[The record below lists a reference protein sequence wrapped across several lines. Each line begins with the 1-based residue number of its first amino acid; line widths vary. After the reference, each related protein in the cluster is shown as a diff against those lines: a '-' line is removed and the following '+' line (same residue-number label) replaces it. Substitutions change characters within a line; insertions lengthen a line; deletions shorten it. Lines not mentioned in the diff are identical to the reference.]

1 MQSMTGFGR
10 FRDANDQRVLEVEAR
25 SVNHRFLKL
34 QIRLPRDLARL
45 EPEVEAQIK
54 KVLKRGSV
62 SLTVRNEEL
71 VTESEVNVDRELAGR
86 LNDAACTL
94 AKDLGCATSAP
105 SIDTILSLPGV
116 VRPGEKSETI
126 DEDRKKAIM
135 AGVEASL
142 AGLIEMREFEGN
154 KLADELRVIQKRIL
168 TEVAAVQA
176 RAPIVVEEYA
186 EKLKRRLNHLL
197 SQVADKVAVGDNE
210 ILKEVA
216 LFADKADISEE
227 LQRLES
233 HLEQFTD
240 LLSGQEIGRKLDFL
254 LQEMLRETNTVASKA
269 SDTAIARSVIE
280 IKTDLERLREQSH
293 NIE

>member
-1 MQSMTGFGR
+1 MTGFGR
-10 FRDANDQRVLEVEAR
+10 FREANDQRVLEVEAR

-34 QIRLPRDLARL
+34 QIRLPRDLSRL

-62 SLTVRNEEL
+62 SISVRNEEL
-71 VTESEVNVDRELAGR
+71 VTESEVNVDQELATR
-86 LNDAACTL
+86 LNDAACAL
-94 AKDLGCATSAP
+94 AKDLGCASSAP
-105 SIDTILSLPGV
+105 TIDTLLSLPGV
-116 VRPGEKSETI
+116 VRPGEKSDTI
-126 DEDRKKAIM
+126 DDDRKAAIM
-135 AGVEASL
+135 NGVKASL
-142 AGLIEMREFEGN
+142 AGMIEMREFEGA
-154 KLADELRVIQKRIL
+154 KLADDLKVIQARIMS
-168 TEVAAVQA
+168 EVKAVKE

-197 SQVADKVAVGDNE
+197 SQVADKVAVSDNE

-240 LLSGQEIGRKLDFL
+240 LLSGHEIGRKLDFL

-280 IKTDLERLREQSH
+280 MKTDLERLREQSH